1 MFMIT
6 MLRREAAELLNS
18 TFFFN
23 KESKLRKTEYLSDEM
38 LFITF
43 NYLVIEMRTRSLHNI
58 VVCYY

>member
-1 MFMIT
+1 